1 MLFAKIIQNTNIMST
16 INLLKGSINGKLGE
30 LYGTK
35 QYRNCYLKAIPFSH
49 APHNEKQNQAFS
61 AFQKLVRFS
70 GGVAKVF
77 KTYLPIETK
86 KQTATNAVTQLFKPI
101 IKNKSFNINYLED
114 VIVADGAVSI
124 KSFGVNYETN
134 QIFLDVSTTDPINK
148 TLKSV
153 LFIGIFDD
161 TGKMIKTFVPDVT
174 EVSGF
179 FSANLEQGRTY
190 GVVAFRSDFDGKKQ
204 KLHGLALRLLQY
216 IIDGYLN
223 IDAFP
228 TQENY
233 SIVDE
238 VLNIND
244 ETVTVVEEYLNII
257 L

>member
-1 MLFAKIIQNTNIMST
+1 MLLAKIIQNTNVMST

-49 APHNEKQNQAFS
+49 TPHNEKQNQAFS

-70 GGVAKVF
+70 SGVAKVF

-86 KQTATNAVTQLFKPI
+86 TQTATNAVTRLFKPV
-101 IKNKSFNINYLED
+101 IKNKSFNVNYLED
-114 VIVADGAVSI
+114 VIIADDTASI
-124 KSFGVNYETN
+124 KSFGTSYETN
-134 QIFLDVSTTDPINK
+134 QIFLDVLTTDPINK

-179 FSANLEQGRTY
+179 FSANLEQNRTY
-190 GVVAFRSDFDGKKQ
+190 GVVVFRSDFDGKKQ

-216 IIDGYLN
+216 IIDEYLN

-233 SIVDE
+233 SMVDE
-238 VLNIND
+238 ILNIND
-244 ETVTVVEEYLNII
+244 ATVTVAEEYLNIV